1 MTISLSDHI
10 HKTTLSAEV
19 VGVFQKEENPVT
31 TLLIKPFTIEVD
43 EINDGHL
50 GDEASI
56 EISFSINSINV
67 QPLPRR
73 QI

>member
-1 MTISLSDHI
+1 MTIQLSDLT
-10 HKTTLSAEV
+10 HKTTLKAEV

-31 TLLIKPFTIEVD
+31 TLLIRPFTIEV
-43 EINDGHL
+43 EEMNDAHL
-50 GDEASI
+50 GDEAAI
-56 EISFSINSINV
+56 EISFLINAINV